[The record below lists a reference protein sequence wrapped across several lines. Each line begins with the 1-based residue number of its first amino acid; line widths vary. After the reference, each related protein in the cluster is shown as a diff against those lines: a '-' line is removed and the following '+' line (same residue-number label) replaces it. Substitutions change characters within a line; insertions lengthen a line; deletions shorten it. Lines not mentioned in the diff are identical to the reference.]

1 MVLLESAVI
10 AWGAS
15 GRNGGQFIHGY
26 STGNL
31 AACARDANVDEKT
44 LFDLSLQAINLLR
57 QRVRDYHID
66 CDLRQGYLLAAIKPR
81 HCREMEQWQK
91 TLAGYGYATRLL
103 DMLETREIIATR
115 RYCGSLFDENSG
127 HLHPLKYALGLAKA
141 AALADVKI
149 YENTQ
154 ATGFSRKNGGFR
166 VTTGNGTV
174 RCDNAVLA
182 GNAYQGNL
190 IPSVCEK
197 IMPVGTYIGATA
209 PLGEAADKLIANG
222 ASVCD
227 MNFVL
232 DYFRNTPNTRLLFGA
247 RVSYSNITPR
257 DLKACIKSRMKL
269 VFPQLAEEKI
279 EYAWGGAVAITQ
291 NRFPNIG
298 RHGENIYYAQG
309 YSGHGL
315 ALSGFAGT
323 VIADVIIG
331 ESEKFDIFSRIRHRP
346 FPGGPLMRTP
356 LLVLAMLYYKM
367 RDWF

>member
-1 MVLLESAVI
+1 M
-10 AWGAS
+10 
-15 GRNGGQFIHGY
+15 
-26 STGNL
+26 
-31 AACARDANVDEKT
+31 
-44 LFDLSLQAINLLR
+44 
-57 QRVRDYHID
+57 
-66 CDLRQGYLLAAIKPR
+66 
-81 HCREMEQWQK
+81 
-91 TLAGYGYATRLL
+91 
-103 DMLETREIIATR
+103 
-115 RYCGSLFDENSG
+115 
-127 HLHPLKYALGLAKA
+127 
-141 AALADVKI
+141 ADVKI

-197 IMPVGTYIGATA
+197 IMPVGTYIGRHR

-232 DYFRNTPNTRLLFGA
+232 DYFRKHSQYAPAFCA

-298 RHGENIYYAQG
+298 RHGENIYYAKG
-309 YSGHGL
+309 IP
-315 ALSGFAGT
+315 AM
-323 VIADVIIG
+323 VW
-331 ESEKFDIFSRIRHRP
+331 RCP
-346 FPGGPLMRTP
+346 
-356 LLVLAMLYYKM
+356 VLPERSSPM
-367 RDWF
+367 